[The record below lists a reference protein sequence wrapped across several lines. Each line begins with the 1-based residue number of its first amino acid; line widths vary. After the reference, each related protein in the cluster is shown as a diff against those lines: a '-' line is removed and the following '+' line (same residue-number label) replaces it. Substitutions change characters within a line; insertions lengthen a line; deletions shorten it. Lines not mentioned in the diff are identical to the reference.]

1 VPAEVSRGA
10 HIRTAAARVGVTT
23 GRHGVGAESRVFL
36 DILLVKNAK
45 NVAGGVDLK
54 KTERIPFSLSHNS
67 RTPVDVPSANTR
79 ARLDR
84 ISNDKRA
91 RLGAS
96 SLARARFD
104 LQRR

>member
-1 VPAEVSRGA
+1 
-10 HIRTAAARVGVTT
+10 
-23 GRHGVGAESRVFL
+23 
-36 DILLVKNAK
+36 
-45 NVAGGVDLK
+45 VDLK